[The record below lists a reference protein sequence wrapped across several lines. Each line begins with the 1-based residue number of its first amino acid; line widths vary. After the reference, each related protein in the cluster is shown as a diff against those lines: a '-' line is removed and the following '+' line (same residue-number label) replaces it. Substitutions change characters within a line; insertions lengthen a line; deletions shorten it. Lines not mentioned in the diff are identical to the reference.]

1 MGFNIGIP
9 YVTEPIGMDPGYS
22 TPQNYQIQIWSNKF
36 PVALKGNLPES
47 FQIGLGATWNQPFNK
62 SFADLMGQNTQKKL
76 ANSKIGGLASKFDTN
91 AIDAVS
97 KATGFSTL
105 SKWLSVS
112 VWIEGT
118 NMSLTLPMTFK
129 AYNDPVADVTDKI
142 VQLMSMTAP
151 STLAGGFLQAPG
163 PTIKGVVSQD
173 AFGSSFDGEVITVQM
188 GNFMRLCPV
197 IITDV
202 STEIDCRFDAAGNAM
217 SATVNVTIATPL
229 VTTRED
235 VISIFLRN
243 NIAAKLVADAPAP

>member
-9 YVTEPIGMDPGYS
+9 YVSEPVGMDPGYS

-47 FQIGLGATWNQPFNK
+47 FQIGLGATWDQPFNK
-62 SFADLMGQNTQKKL
+62 SFADLAQNSSLTKLSNMG
-76 ANSKIGGLASKFDTN
+76 IGGIASKFGMSG
-91 AIDAVS
+91 IDVAS
-97 KATGFSTL
+97 KATGFSSL

-112 VWIEGT
+112 VWMEGT
-118 NMSLTLPMTFK
+118 NMTITLPMTFK
-129 AYNDPVADVTDKI
+129 AFNDPVADVTDKI

-151 STLAGGFLQAPG
+151 STLAGGMLQAPG
-163 PTIKGVVSQD
+163 PTIKGVTSQD
-173 AFGSSFDGEVITVQM
+173 SFGGAFDGEVITVQL

-202 STEIDCRFDAAGNAM
+202 STEVDCRFDAAGNAI
-217 SATVNVTIATPL
+217 SATVNVTVATPL

-235 VISIFLRN
+235 VIAIFLRN
-243 NIAAKLVADAPAP
+243 NIAAKLVKDAPAS